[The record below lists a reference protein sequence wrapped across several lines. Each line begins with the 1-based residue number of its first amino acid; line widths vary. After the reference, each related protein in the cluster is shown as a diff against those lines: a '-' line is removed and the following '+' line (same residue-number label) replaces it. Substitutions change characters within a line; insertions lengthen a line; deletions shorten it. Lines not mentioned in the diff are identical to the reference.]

1 MAEDIQP
8 EARSA
13 IQIGF
18 KSKRFFLPLPNADKP
33 LEGDGAGSQSYRDS
47 GIIEPVRDEAESR
60 LEKSYSQ
67 PTRLEES
74 AAVGACRFHP
84 TQCQGTFFAVI
95 AGKVEKPHRQQDSRT
110 ERVDEHQA
118 SHRTSNCEYYDL

>member
-18 KSKRFFLPLPNADKP
+18 ESKRFFLPLPNADKP
-33 LEGDGAGSQSYRDS
+33 LEGDRAGSQSHRDS
-47 GIIEPVRDEAESR
+47 GIIEPVRDEAKAG
-60 LEKSYSQ
+60 LKKSHAQ
-67 PTRLEES
+67 PARVEDSTP
-74 AAVGACRFHP
+74 VGARRFYP
-84 TQCQGTFFAVI
+84 AQGQGPFSVVI

-110 ERVDEHQA
+110 ERVDEH
-118 SHRTSNCEYYDL
+118 